1 MFNNTFSESA
11 EIRNIT
17 KPISEGSGFVVPVGD
32 ELRVFD
38 DYHHS
43 IEYGR
48 TGVGKS
54 ESGSCN
60 TVQSICR
67 RGESAVIVDPKG
79 ELYARTK
86 DMFEAAGYEIRCL
99 DFRDPYKSQSFNPLA
114 YSSHLYNSGKEE
126 DIDTAMKICCD
137 LAQALFP
144 DNPGLKEPF
153 WNRSARNAT
162 EGAMLLAMDITC
174 RPNDVNISS
183 VIRLL
188 STFGISPSGSLLAGR
203 SSARIEAADA
213 TYMLMTNRANDI
225 IRQKLAT
232 LYDSGDNV
240 ARDIYSTALEPLQ
253 QFNRTKGQKA
263 IFEGNDIRIEEFSGD
278 RKFAF
283 FIITPDESKVFNM
296 ATGIILSQLS
306 IHLINEARKFPD
318 GKLPIRVNFIV
329 EELGNIGGAFP
340 NLPHL
345 MTAGRSRNIRMF
357 LVVQSFTQLCQV
369 YGPNEAE
376 TIRSNAGLSIV
387 FSTHDPATS
396 ELYSRLCGRR
406 EILTP
411 YGPKEENLIEP
422 CAISGL
428 RTGQA
433 LIMLNEYK
441 FVANLPRFDR
451 VKQTL
456 ESA

>member
-1 MFNNTFSESA
+1 MLNNAFSES
-11 EIRNIT
+11 EDIRLIT
-17 KPISEGSGFVVPVGD
+17 KPIKDGCGFVVPVGG
-32 ELRVFD
+32 ELRAFD

-54 ESGSCN
+54 ESGSTN
-60 TVQSICR
+60 TVQSICN

-79 ELYARTK
+79 EIYSRMK
-86 DMFEAAGYEIRCL
+86 DRFKKNGYTISCI
-99 DFRDPYKSQSFNPLA
+99 DFRNPYKSQSFNPLS
-114 YSSHLYNSGKEE
+114 YPHHLFNSNKEE

-137 LAQALFP
+137 LAQSLFP
-144 DNPGLKEPF
+144 DSPGLKEPF

-162 EGAMLLAMDITC
+162 EGAMLLALDIALRAKDAT
-174 RPNDVNISS
+174 ISS
-183 VIRLL
+183 VIRIL
-188 STFGISPSGSLLAGR
+188 STFGIAPSGNFSLGR
-203 SSARIEAADA
+203 SSARIEAADKVYA
-213 TYMLMTNRANDI
+213 LMTNRANDI
-225 IRQKLAT
+225 VRQKLAT
-232 LYDSGDNV
+232 LYDSGDTV

-253 QFNRTKGQKA
+253 QFIRTKGQKH
-263 IFEGNDIRIEEFSGD
+263 IFEGNDIKIEEFSGD
-278 RKFAF
+278 KKFVL
-283 FIITPDESKVFNM
+283 FIILPDETPVFNM

-306 IHLINEARKFPD
+306 IHLIGEARKFPD

-357 LVVQSFTQLCQV
+357 LVVQSFTQLCEV
-369 YGPNEAE
+369 YGTNAAE
-376 TIRSNAGLSIV
+376 TIRSNAGLSVV
-387 FSTHDPATS
+387 FSTNDPATS

-433 LIMLNEYK
+433 LILLNEYK
-441 FVANLPRFDR
+441 FVANLPRFDQ
-451 VKQTL
+451 VKEVL
-456 ESA
+456 AS

>member
-1 MFNNTFSESA
+1 MLNNAFAESDD
-11 EIRNIT
+11 IMLIT
-17 KPISEGSGFVVPVGD
+17 KPIKDGCGFVVPVGD
-32 ELRVFD
+32 EFRTFD
-38 DYHHS
+38 NYHHS

-54 ESGSCN
+54 ESGSTN
-60 TVQSICR
+60 TVQSICN

-79 ELYARTK
+79 EIYTRMRDRFK
-86 DMFEAAGYEIRCL
+86 KSGYTIKRI
-99 DFRDPYKSQSFNPLA
+99 DFRDPYKSQAFNPLS
-114 YSSHLYNSGKEE
+114 YPHFLYNSNKEE

-137 LAQALFP
+137 LSQSLFP
-144 DNPGLKEPF
+144 DNPELKEPF

-162 EGAMLLAMDITC
+162 EGAMLLALDIAL
-174 RPNDVNISS
+174 RPEDATISS
-183 VIRLL
+183 VIRIL
-188 STFGISPSGSLLAGR
+188 SSFGVAPSGSFLAGR
-203 SSARIEAADA
+203 SSSRIEAADA
-213 TYMLMTNRANDI
+213 IYALMTCRSNDI

-253 QFNRTKGQKA
+253 QFVRTKGQKK
-263 IFEGNDIRIEEFSGD
+263 IFEGNDIKIEDFRGD
-278 RKFAF
+278 KKFVL
-283 FIITPDESKVFNM
+283 FIILPDETPVFNM

-306 IHLINEARKFPD
+306 IHLINEARKFSD

-329 EELGNIGGAFP
+329 EELGNIGSAFP

-357 LVVQSFTQLCQV
+357 LVVQSFTQLCEV
-369 YGPNEAE
+369 YGLNAAE

-387 FSTHDPATS
+387 FSTNDPATS
-396 ELYSRLCGRR
+396 ELYSKLCGRR

-433 LIMLNEYK
+433 LILLNEYK

-451 VKQTL
+451 VKEVL
-456 ESA
+456 AI